1 MQRTVL
7 RIEEPPFEWLDVV
20 NPGRADLDSLATAR
34 GLHPAAVQDCLDP
47 EHLPK
52 FERHA
57 GITFVIVRAAD
68 DQADDS
74 SVTVQQLT
82 RKVAIF
88 LGPGFLLTIH
98 RKDQPFLLEL
108 QQSWSERT
116 NTATPQ
122 SEILVDLIGGAIR
135 SYERPLDQ
143 AERVM
148 DEFEEALFSGKRDG
162 VGLEQIH
169 VVKRRVTVIKRML
182 WQTLGVVQRLSPP
195 SEGQAPWFQ
204 DLREN
209 AESSYAW
216 ADEIFDNLN
225 NLLMIQLS
233 LASHRT
239 NEVVRV
245 LTIFSA
251 FFLPLTFIV
260 GIYGMNFDFMP
271 ELRWRLG
278 YPAALGGMLLVC
290 VAIYMWFR
298 RNGWLR

>member
-7 RIEEPPFEWLDVV
+7 RIEEPRFEWLDVV
-20 NPGRADLDSLATAR
+20 NPNRADFESLATAR
-34 GLHPAAVQDCLDP
+34 GLHPASVQDCLDP

-52 FERHA
+52 FEKLT
-57 GITFVIVRAAD
+57 GITFVIVRATDEEAD
-68 DQADDS
+68 AS
-74 SVTVQQLT
+74 AVTVQQLT

-88 LGPGFLLTIH
+88 LGPGFLISVH

-108 QQSWSERT
+108 QQAWSERKPT
-116 NTATPQ
+116 GTPQ
-122 SEILVDLIGGAIR
+122 SEILVDLIGAAIR

-148 DEFEEALFSGKRDG
+148 DKFEEALFDGKRDG

-209 AESSYAW
+209 AESTYAW

-260 GIYGMNFDFMP
+260 GVYGMNFDVMP

-278 YPAALGGMLLVC
+278 YPAALAGMLLVC
-290 VAIYMWFR
+290 VAIYAWFR

>member
-1 MQRTVL
+1 
-7 RIEEPPFEWLDVV
+7 
-20 NPGRADLDSLATAR
+20 
-34 GLHPAAVQDCLDP
+34 
-47 EHLPK
+47 
-52 FERHA
+52 
-57 GITFVIVRAAD
+57 
-68 DQADDS
+68 
-74 SVTVQQLT
+74 
-82 RKVAIF
+82 
-88 LGPGFLLTIH
+88 
-98 RKDQPFLLEL
+98 
-108 QQSWSERT
+108 
-116 NTATPQ
+116 
-122 SEILVDLIGGAIR
+122 
-135 SYERPLDQ
+135 
-143 AERVM
+143 
-148 DEFEEALFSGKRDG
+148 
-162 VGLEQIH
+162 
-169 VVKRRVTVIKRML
+169 VIKRML

-260 GIYGMNFDFMP
+260 GIYGMNFDIMP

>member
-1 MQRTVL
+1 V
-7 RIEEPPFEWLDVV
+7 
-20 NPGRADLDSLATAR
+20 S
-34 GLHPAAVQDCLDP
+34 
-47 EHLPK
+47 
-52 FERHA
+52 
-57 GITFVIVRAAD
+57 
-68 DQADDS
+68 
-74 SVTVQQLT
+74 VQQLT

-108 QQSWSERT
+108 QQAWSERT
-116 NTATPQ
+116 TSAAPQ
-122 SEILVDLIGGAIR
+122 SAILVELIGAAIR
-135 SYERPLDQ
+135 SHDRPLEQ

-148 DEFEEALFSGKRDG
+148 DEFEEALFDGKRGG

-169 VVKRRVTVIKRML
+169 VVKRRVTVIKRLL
-182 WQTLGVVQRLSPP
+182 WQMLGVVQRLSPP

-204 DLREN
+204 DLREL

-271 ELRWRLG
+271 ELRWHLG
-278 YPAALGGMLLVC
+278 YPAALAGMLLVC
-290 VAIYMWFR
+290 VAIYAWFR